1 MDQDLLRRRLRAAR
15 ASQRSTTCASLPPE
29 LLASIVEHAFANNH
43 NQHCDEWDGSWL
55 GSLLLMGCTSS
66 SFLESLKY
74 VGRLEIDI
82 CYRRWPK
89 TIGEHESMLPTRC
102 DADVRRWCDIA
113 SRRLR
118 HVRVVRECGG
128 CNTFNPVQT
137 KRIVDCAAS
146 FPNLQ
151 EFYIDAGEAVA
162 TCMSVAANVR
172 AGRFR
177 NLRLLH
183 LDCGQ
188 GDTSTLTC
196 NEPASFNAR
205 RIAKFAFEELISQ
218 LPPDRG
224 IDVLV
229 RGQYPWL
236 MEIGGD
242 EDGWDRWSSIF
253 FDLIERK
260 GADVRSRPILGEIA
274 HFLASAHVGFRSA
287 RRFEAFYRTVERL
300 LTVHGVDPN
309 YPYPRP
315 KDPYRHDMGEDEP
328 GTRPPL
334 WMIICAV
341 GDDFCNDLEEDNGGE
356 PDALEPMFRPFMRTV
371 DLLVRHGARSSAA
384 DSEARIGELG
394 PSEYYDYMNAW
405 ICTRADC
412 TPQIL
417 EATRRGDLA
426 FDWPR
431 RGDSD

>member
-1 MDQDLLRRRLRAAR
+1 MDQDLLRRPLREAR
-15 ASQRSTTCASLPPE
+15 AGQRSTTCASLPPE
-29 LLASIVEHAFANNH
+29 LLASILEYGFPNDH
-43 NQHCDEWDGSWL
+43 NQHCDDWDGSWL

-74 VGRLEIDI
+74 VARLEIDI

-89 TIGEHESMLPTRC
+89 TIGEHESMLPARY
-102 DADVRRWCDIA
+102 DAAVRRWCDIA

-137 KRIVDCAAS
+137 KSIVDCAAS

-151 EFYIDAGEAVA
+151 EFEIDAGEAVA

-177 NLRLLH
+177 NLRRLN

-188 GDTSTLTC
+188 GDTSTLTWH
-196 NEPASFNAR
+196 EPATFNAR
-205 RIAKFAFEELISQ
+205 RMAKFAFEDLISQ

-236 MEIGGD
+236 MEIGD
-242 EDGWDRWSSIF
+242 EDGWDQWVSIF
-253 FDLIERK
+253 FDLVAK

-274 HFLASAHVGFRSA
+274 HFIASAHVGLRSQ
-287 RRFEAFYRTVERL
+287 RRFEVFYSIVERL
-300 LTVHGVDPN
+300 LSVHGVDPN
-309 YPYPRP
+309 CPYTRP
-315 KDPYRHDMGEDEP
+315 NDPYRYPLEENEP
-328 GTRPPL
+328 STRPPL
-334 WMIICAV
+334 WMIMCAV
-341 GDDFCNDLEEDNGGE
+341 DDFCAEFEDFDNGGD
-356 PDALEPMFRPFMRTV
+356 PDAREPMFRPFMRTL
-371 DLLVRHGARSSAA
+371 DLLVRHGARSS
-384 DSEARIGELG
+384 DPGSDARSGELG

-405 ICTRADC
+405 ICTRRDC

-417 EATRRGDLA
+417 AATQRGDLA

-431 RGDSD
+431 RPGD